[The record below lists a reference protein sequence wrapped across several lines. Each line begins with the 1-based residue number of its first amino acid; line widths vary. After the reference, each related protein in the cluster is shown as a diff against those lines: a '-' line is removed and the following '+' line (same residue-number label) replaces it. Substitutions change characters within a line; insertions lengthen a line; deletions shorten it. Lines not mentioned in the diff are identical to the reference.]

1 MASYTEKLGLKKP
14 EGTDKFNI
22 GDFNDN
28 MDIIDGIPDM
38 VSSGGG
44 LESGKSAMLL
54 SGFTAD
60 TSLIGQMDTAEEVT
74 ET

>member
-1 MASYTEKLGLKKP
+1 MASFTENLGLKKP
-14 EGTDKFNI
+14 DRSDKFSI
-22 GDFNDN
+22 EDFNGN

-38 VSSGGG
+38 ISSGGG

-60 TSLIGQMDTAEEVT
+60 TSLIGQIETAEEVT

>member
-1 MASYTEKLGLKKP
+1 MASYTEKLGLKKI
-14 EGTDKFNI
+14 ELTDKFDPE
-22 GDFNDN
+22 DFNGN
-28 MDIIDGIPDM
+28 MDIIDTIPEM
-38 VSSGGG
+38 TAGGG